1 VKKLKA
7 KIILL
12 LLALGALTAIPAELH
27 ADGNP
32 IPICGTGYCFP
43 PG

>member
-1 VKKLKA
+1 VNKLKA

-12 LLALGALTAIPAELH
+12 LVALGVLTVIPAELH

-32 IPICGTGYCFP
+32 TPICGKGYCTP

>member
-1 VKKLKA
+1 MNKLKA

-12 LLALGALTAIPAELH
+12 LVALGVLTVIPAQLH

-32 IPICGTGYCFP
+32 YPDCGKAYCMP

>member
-1 VKKLKA
+1 MNKLKA

-12 LLALGALTAIPAELH
+12 LLALGVLTAVPAQLH

-32 IPICGTGYCFP
+32 IPICGDHYCMP